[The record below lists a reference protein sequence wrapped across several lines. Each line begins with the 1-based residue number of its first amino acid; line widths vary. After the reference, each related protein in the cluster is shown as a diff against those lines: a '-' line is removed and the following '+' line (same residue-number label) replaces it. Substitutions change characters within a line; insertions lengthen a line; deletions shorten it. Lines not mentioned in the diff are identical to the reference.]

1 MHIAIVGSLFVSA
14 VLAIWPIPIII
25 SEGNT
30 TIVLDETFTIEFYGP
45 DGTMPDS
52 CVDTS
57 QKVWGAINRTYGLL
71 NDGFVPYML
80 YPFEEDFEPAP
91 CEMASAQRL
100 TKLVIIQ
107 T

>member
-1 MHIAIVGSLFVSA
+1 MHIAIIGSLFISA
-14 VLAIWPIPIII
+14 IAAIWPIPITI

-30 TIVLDETFTIEFYGP
+30 TVVLDPTFTIEFYGP
-45 DGTMPDS
+45 NGTLPNS

-57 QKVWGAINRTYGLL
+57 QKVWDAINRAYGLL

-91 CEMASAQRL
+91 CEIASAQRL
-100 TKLVIIQ
+100 TTLVITQ